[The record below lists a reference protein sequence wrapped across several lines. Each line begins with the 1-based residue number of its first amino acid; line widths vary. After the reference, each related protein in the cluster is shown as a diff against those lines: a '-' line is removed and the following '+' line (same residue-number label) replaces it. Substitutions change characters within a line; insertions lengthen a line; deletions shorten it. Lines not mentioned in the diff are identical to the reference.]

1 MLGMCGI
8 EVADADRDRLVA
20 RFDAD
25 GDGRVSYA
33 EFLRHMGDAL
43 EKPTAAE
50 NAGGAAT
57 SRPRDRVERGNA
69 VLARIRPR
77 VAKSFRALRAAFAQ
91 AAAPRPATAAS
102 RGKKVPDAGSPVPFL
117 RDQRNPEAEA
127 RRAAG
132 EGKRDQTLL
141 VPARRLRNVLSQ
153 HGIELS
159 EDEFYSLVVAL
170 HKRKKAQGGARRDNL
185 LLVDGGFLL
194 QQCLAAGRRAKA

>member
-1 MLGMCGI
+1 MLRMCGI
-8 EVADADRDRLVA
+8 EVSPADRDRLVA

-43 EKPTAAE
+43 QQPTAAE
-50 NAGGAAT
+50 GASSGA
-57 SRPRDRVERGNA
+57 SKLPRDRIERGNA

-77 VAKSFRALRAAFAQ
+77 VAKSFRALRAAFVQ
-91 AAAPRPATAAS
+91 AAAPRPATAAPRS
-102 RGKKVPDAGSPVPFL
+102 KKTPEAGSPVQFL
-117 RDQRNPEAEA
+117 RDQRNAEADA

-132 EGKRDQTLL
+132 TGERDQTLL
-141 VPARRLRNVLSQ
+141 VPARPLRNALVQ
-153 HGIELS
+153 QGIELS

-170 HKRKKAQGGARRDNL
+170 HKRKKAQGGARRDSL

-194 QQCLAAGRRAKA
+194 QQCLASGQRGKA